1 MSTWELAN
9 EVTLATPLQGMV
21 NTIAPL
27 CRRRLPSNSGTRALL
42 RDGAKKSKQALC
54 RESQAVVPM
63 PPDARPGD

>member
-42 RDGAKKSKQALC
+42 RDGAKNSRQAPC

>member
-27 CRRRLPSNSGTRALL
+27 CRRTLPSNSGTRALL
-42 RDGAKKSKQALC
+42 RDGAKKSRQAPC